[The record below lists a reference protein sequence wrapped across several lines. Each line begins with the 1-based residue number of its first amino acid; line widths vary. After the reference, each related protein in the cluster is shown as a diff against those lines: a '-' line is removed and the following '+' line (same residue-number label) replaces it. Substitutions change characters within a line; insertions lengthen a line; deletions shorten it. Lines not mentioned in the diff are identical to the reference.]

1 MLPEAANSC
10 GAALGAQNFHATDA
24 RGAKVAP
31 VHRAMQWAAQCRS
44 PRGRAHCTPF
54 GKMGAGLRGVG
65 EFPSRAPKALV
76 YEVETQ
82 YL

>member
-10 GAALGAQNFHATDA
+10 GAAPSAQSIGTTAA

-31 VHRAMQWAAQCRS
+31 VHRAMQRVAQNGS
-44 PRGRAHCTPF
+44 PRRRAHCTPF

-65 EFPSRAPKALV
+65 EFPSRAPNALV